1 MTTKTTSVS
10 FGRARLPLA
19 LAAQLNGLQ
28 PGLRGRTVA
37 LILLAHTTGLDLRQ
51 LVASAPELRRL
62 GVLINQSLRLSRG
75 RGMDLPAVEQAAR
88 KVTALWS

>member
-10 FGRARLPLA
+10 LGRARLPLT
-19 LAAQLNGLQ
+19 LAAQLNALQ

-37 LILLAHTTGLDLRQ
+37 LILLAHTTGLDLQ
-51 LVASAPELRRL
+51 KLVASAPELRRL

-75 RGMDLPAVEQAAR
+75 RGVDLPAVEEAAK
-88 KVTALWS
+88 KVSALWP

>member
-1 MTTKTTSVS
+1 MTNKTTSVS

-19 LAAQLNGLQ
+19 LAAQLNALQ

-51 LVASAPELRRL
+51 LVGSAPELRRL

-75 RGMDLPAVEQAAR
+75 RGVDLPAVDQAAK
-88 KVTALWS
+88 KVSALWP